1 VLAKR
6 LPLHDQRP
14 DPQPEALDGVV
25 VHAVRCDCV
34 FSSPKTPPLL
44 PATVPVA

>member
-1 VLAKR
+1 VVAKR
-6 LPLHDQRP
+6 LALHDQRP

-34 FSSPKTPPLL
+34 FSSP
-44 PATVPVA
+44 